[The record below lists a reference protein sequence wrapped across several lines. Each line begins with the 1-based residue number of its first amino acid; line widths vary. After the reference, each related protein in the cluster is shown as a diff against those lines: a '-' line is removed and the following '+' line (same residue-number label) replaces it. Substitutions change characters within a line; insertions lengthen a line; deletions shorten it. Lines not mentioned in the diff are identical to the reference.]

1 MKTLLALCLAATP
14 ILAQTTIAVRNA
26 SLKQEVQLSYSRGL
40 AFLKGKQNLDGSWGQ
55 AEPVAMTAMV
65 LSSHMM
71 APDHKPNDPLT
82 PELEKGYA
90 FLLKN
95 VKPDGGIYITAR
107 ANYNTALALT
117 ALTLHPNAKVNDQAI
132 LKARRFLIGKQFD
145 LDEKG
150 KADNPLDG
158 GIGYGDD
165 KGNHA
170 DLSNMH
176 FTLEALKYA
185 ESYFA
190 DRGDELKSEPQ
201 LNFKAAIDFIARCQN
216 MPTNKQP
223 WVSGD
228 PADKGGFI
236 YNPVETRGP
245 TVDQNGRTAMRS
257 YGSISYAGLLSFIY
271 AGLDENDPR
280 VKAAVT
286 WLGDNFTLD
295 ENPGMG
301 ANGQFYYY
309 HTMSKS
315 LTAAKLD
322 ELKLKD
328 GKMVSW
334 REGLANKLFALQQGD
349 GSWTNSSG
357 KWMESDSVLVT
368 SYVLMALGHLVNGL

>member
-1 MKTLLALCLAATP
+1 MKALIALLIVASPT
-14 ILAQTTIAVRNA
+14 LAQTTVASRNA
-26 SLKQEVQLSYSRGL
+26 SLKQEVQLGYGRGL
-40 AFLKGKQNLDGSWGQ
+40 AFLKGKQNADGSWGQ

-71 APDHKPNDPLT
+71 APDHKPTDTLT

-107 ANYNTALALT
+107 ANYNTALSLT
-117 ALTLHPNAKVNDQAI
+117 ALTLHPKASINDQVI

-185 ESYFA
+185 ENYFA
-190 DRGDELKSEPQ
+190 DRGDELKNEPK
-201 LNFKAAIDFIARCQN
+201 LNFQAAIDFIARCQN
-216 MPTNKQP
+216 MPSNKQG
-223 WVSGD
+223 WVSTD

-280 VKAAVT
+280 VKAAIT
-286 WLGDNFTLD
+286 WLSDNYTVD

-328 GKMVSW
+328 GKSVAW
-334 REGLANKLFALQQGD
+334 RETLANKLFSLQQGD
-349 GSWTNSSG
+349 GSWTNTSG
-357 KWMESDSVLVT
+357 KWMESDPVLVT
-368 SYVLMALGHLVNGL
+368 SYVLMSLGHLVNGL

>member
-40 AFLKGKQNLDGSWGQ
+40 AFLKGKQNPDGSWGQ